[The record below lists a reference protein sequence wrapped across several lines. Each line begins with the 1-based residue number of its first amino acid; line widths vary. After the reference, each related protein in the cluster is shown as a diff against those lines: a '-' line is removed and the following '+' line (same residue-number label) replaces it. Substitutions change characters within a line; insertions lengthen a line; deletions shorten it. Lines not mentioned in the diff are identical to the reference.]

1 MSFSRW
7 LRSNAEH
14 YLLIAAQERVARQH
28 GARGPRPP
36 RGLREFFWLRVFAPV
51 YRALPWPLRHKIM
64 LAMPGSHRRQW
75 APPPQAH
82 GSAVPSQSPSTSIQL
97 EKESGNGTDRG

>member
-1 MSFSRW
+1 MAFSRW

-14 YLLIAAQERVARQH
+14 YLLIAAQERIARQH

-36 RGLREFFWLRVFAPV
+36 RGLREFVWLRVFAPV
-51 YRALPWPLRHKIM
+51 YRALPWPLRHRIM

-75 APPPQAH
+75 APPPKAH
-82 GSAVPSQSPSTSIQL
+82 GPAVLTSFSAASIQQ

>member
-14 YLLIAAQERVARQH
+14 YLLVAAQERVARTH
-28 GARGPRPP
+28 GARGPKPP
-36 RGLREFFWLRVFAPV
+36 RGLRELFWLRVFAPL
-51 YRALPWPLRHKIM
+51 YRTLPWRLRHKIM

-75 APPPQAH
+75 AAPPQA
-82 GSAVPSQSPSTSIQL
+82 
-97 EKESGNGTDRG
+97 RGPVAPPPRRAQQPN